1 MKILNTILVGLA
13 SAGLSLPPQAIAG
26 GCRGRTVEA
35 VVVQHHVQQLVAQP
49 VVAVQQKIV
58 AVETPA
64 EYISSYA
71 VPVFQPESYYRVAPD
86 YRDRNVM
93 EAIVQE
99 ILRKQQ
105 LQAPAKVEAGCNC
118 QKTEPAPCPPTAPQ
132 PEAPKAPEAPAAP
145 EASQLEKD
153 VLAVFTDTSN
163 GRQSCVSC
171 HNPDNK
177 KGGLSLVNK
186 TSDGLFTLS
195 DLTEAKKEKVYI
207 KAERGLM
214 PPSVLADPEN
224 PNMAHA
230 VSNEGVEKL
239 FQWANQ

>member
-1 MKILNTILVGLA
+1 MKILNVILVGLA
-13 SAGLSLPPQAIAG
+13 SAGLSLPPQVIAG

-105 LQAPAKVEAGCNC
+105 LQAPAKVEAGCDC
-118 QKTEPAPCPPTAPQ
+118 KKTEAPACPPAPA
-132 PEAPKAPEAPAAP
+132 APKAPEAPPAP
-145 EASQLEKD
+145 APSQLDKE
-153 VLAVFTDTSN
+153 VLDIFMDASN

-177 KGGLSLVNK
+177 KGGLSLVEK